1 MAGVPSIGAPEWL
14 DGFGEWSWPGLKPAV
29 ELTPASWVP
38 ALPLRVEAPAIPV
51 GLRVA
56 RPRPRPLPRAL
67 RLARLVVLLAVAA
80 ATFALSSHLLA
91 PAAVGPAAT
100 VGPLRFAQTLTS
112 PIAAS
117 QVARSAAAATVG
129 LPAPPLPRPV
139 TVSVD
144 AAGGTIASI
153 SFDSAALGHAD
164 RFLVYLPPGYAA
176 SPGRRYPVLYLLH
189 GYEQPASSFL
199 TLGLAPTLD
208 SLISSHTIA
217 PMIAVMPQGAN
228 SPEGW
233 LDIGRAR
240 FYDYIGEV
248 QRLTDRVLRTVP
260 DRAARGI
267 AGYSMG
273 GFGAM
278 NVALRQLGSY
288 SLVESWEGEFANL
301 SGVLRADRP
310 LLRRL
315 PLRAFVWGG
324 AQDTVV
330 DTAADAPWAA
340 ALRAAGAQAQSAV
353 YPGPHAFA
361 PIERHLRAMLIFAGR
376 SLRA

>member
-1 MAGVPSIGAPEWL
+1 MTHVAGRSAPTWL

-38 ALPLRVEAPAIPV
+38 ALPLRLEAPAVPV
-51 GLRVA
+51 RLRVE
-56 RPRPRPLPRAL
+56 RPRPLPRPL
-67 RLARLVVLLAVAA
+67 RLARLVMLLAVAG

-100 VGPLRFAQTLTS
+100 VGPSRFDETLTS
-112 PIAAS
+112 PIAGSRVAS
-117 QVARSAAAATVG
+117 SAAVATEG

-144 AAGGTIASI
+144 ATGSTIASI

-176 SPGRRYPVLYLLH
+176 SSARRYPVLYLLH

-199 TLGLAPTLD
+199 TLGLQPTLD
-208 SLISSHTIA
+208 RLISSHTIA
-217 PMIAVMPQGAN
+217 PMIAVMLQGAN

-240 FYDYIGEV
+240 FYDYVGEV
-248 QRLTDRVLRTVP
+248 QRLSDRVLRTVP

-278 NVALRQLGSY
+278 NVALRQLRRY
-288 SLVESWEGEFANL
+288 SLVESWEGDFANL
-301 SGVLRADRP
+301 SGELRADRP

-324 AQDTVV
+324 AQDSVV

-340 ALRAAGAQAQSAV
+340 ALRAAGARAQSAV
-353 YPGPHAFA
+353 YPGAHAFA